1 MVWGQNKNSVKRKKQ
16 VTNKKKIVEVSEHVK
31 GKFNVKGFAAKIE
44 HNLAKTKPGVKGWT
58 KMINTDLVNFKDTEY
73 LQFETQ

>member
-1 MVWGQNKNSVKRKKQ
+1 MVWGRKNNSIKRKKQ
-16 VTNKKKIVEVSEHVK
+16 VLNKKKIVEVSEHVK

-58 KMINTDLVNFKDTEY
+58 KMINTDLVNYKDKGF
-73 LQFETQ
+73 LQYETQ